1 MKFRSFS
8 LDKLLNLHK
17 SYMMPTS
24 NLASTKVVS
33 NSCNVCSS
41 ADFMMKEVERFQSF
55 YRDLLRL
62 HELLENI
69 ENITTRRQFREVI
82 NRIEGKMLFC
92 NYLPQLA
99 HLWCLVDRM
108 ILDTNLKV

>member
-1 MKFRSFS
+1 MKFKSFS
-8 LDKLLNLHK
+8 LDKLLNSHK
-17 SYMMPTS
+17 PFYMMPSS
-24 NLASTKVVS
+24 NLASTKLVS

-82 NRIEGKMLFC
+82 NRIEGNILFC
-92 NYLPQLA
+92 NYCRNWLISIAWLIE
-99 HLWCLVDRM
+99 LS
-108 ILDTNLKV
+108 